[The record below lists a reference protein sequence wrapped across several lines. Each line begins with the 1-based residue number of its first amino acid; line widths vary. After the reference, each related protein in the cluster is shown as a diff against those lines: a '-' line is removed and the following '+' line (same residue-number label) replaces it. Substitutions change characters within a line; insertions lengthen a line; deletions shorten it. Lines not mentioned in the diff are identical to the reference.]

1 MSDDLTP
8 PPAPPSAFD
17 LDVETM
23 RRTGYAVVDL
33 LVQRW
38 ATLRQQPPWRTAS
51 RAELETRLR
60 EPVPER
66 GRADDFDALL
76 RRTADDVLDFAG
88 RIDHPRFVAFIPSSP
103 TWPSVLGEL
112 LASGYNVFQGTWLE
126 SAGPSEVELV
136 VLDWFKEWLG
146 YPAEAAGLLLSG
158 GSAANLTALV
168 VAREARLGDRGDAVD
183 RGVIYASDQAHSS
196 VERAARIL
204 GFRADQVRVV
214 PGDDDFRLRLPALE
228 AAVAEDRA
236 AGLRPFLVVANA
248 GATSTGAIDPLDE
261 LADACAHL
269 GLWLHADGAYG
280 GFAALTERGRRALA
294 GIERADSITLDPH
307 KWLFQ
312 TYEAGCLLVRDG
324 VLLPRT
330 FHVMADYLKDT
341 TVLGQE
347 VNFAD
352 RGIQLTRRFRA
363 LKIWLSLQYFGAAA
377 FREAIDRA
385 LDIALE
391 AQSAIEDAPDLEL
404 LSPASLGVVCF
415 RRHPPG
421 VDDGAAL
428 DRINTR
434 ILASIND
441 LGEAMISSTRIRGS
455 YALRLCIM
463 NWRTSAEDV
472 ARILYAVR
480 SAAVEE

>member
-1 MSDDLTP
+1 MSDDVP
-8 PPAPPSAFD
+8 PPASPTAFD
-17 LDVETM
+17 LDAETM

-33 LVQRW
+33 LVERW

-51 RAELETRLR
+51 RAELEARLR

-66 GRADDFDALL
+66 GRADDFAALL
-76 RRTADDVLDFAG
+76 RRTTDDVLDFAG

-146 YPAEAAGLLLSG
+146 YPAGAAGLLLSG

-168 VAREARLGDRGDAVD
+168 VAREAKLGDGGDAIG
-183 RGVIYASDQAHSS
+183 RGIIYASDQVHSS

-204 GFRADQVRVV
+204 GFRPDQVRLV
-214 PGDDDFRLRLPALE
+214 PADDDFRLSLPALE
-228 AAVAEDRA
+228 SAVADDRA
-236 AGLRPFLVVANA
+236 AGRRPFVVVANA
-248 GATSTGAIDPLDE
+248 GATSTGAIDPLAD
-261 LADACAHL
+261 LAHACRRL
-269 GLWLHADGAYG
+269 DLWLHADGAYG

-352 RGIQLTRRFRA
+352 RDIQLTRRFRA

-377 FREAIDRA
+377 FRAAIDRA
-385 LDIALE
+385 LDLAAG
-391 AQSAIEDAPDLEL
+391 AQQLIEESTELEL

-415 RRHPPG
+415 RRHPAG
-421 VDDGAAL
+421 LDDEAAL
-428 DRINTR
+428 DALNSRIM
-434 ILASIND
+434 AHIND
-441 LGEAMISSTRIRGS
+441 LGEAMISSTRSRGRF
-455 YALRLCIM
+455 ALRLCIM
-463 NWRTSAEDV
+463 NWRTTAEDV

-480 SAAVEE
+480 TAAVEE